1 MFYLWITYPYT
12 KVTYSYQGV
21 QGGHDVQCVWNGVL
35 DGGVDGVTGGGHTDQ
50 GEGDGLV
57 VRDLEPGGTGHGD
70 GVKRMQDGRR
80 RQQLITFYAKRKK
93 QNLSTLGL
101 NLRLDQN
108 ENENGKAR
116 RCEGADENGPCGGI
130 KRLRMK

>member
-1 MFYLWITYPYT
+1 M
-12 KVTYSYQGV
+12 
-21 QGGHDVQCVWNGVL
+21 
-35 DGGVDGVTGGGHTDQ
+35 TGGSHTDQ